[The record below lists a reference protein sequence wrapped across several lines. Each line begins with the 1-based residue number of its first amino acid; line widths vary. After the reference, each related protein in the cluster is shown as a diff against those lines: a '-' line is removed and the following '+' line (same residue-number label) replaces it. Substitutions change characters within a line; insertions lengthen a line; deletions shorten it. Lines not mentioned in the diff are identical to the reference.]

1 MKRKT
6 NTEDTGDQLF
16 NVLVLAG
23 ILGVI
28 CYRLLL

>member
-6 NTEDTGDQLF
+6 NTESSGDQLF

>member
-1 MKRKT
+1 MKST
-6 NTEDTGDQLF
+6 TEDRGDQLF